1 MPPEICFETDLFSS
15 LDLSYG
21 WQGSALAWKAV
32 QACVPKFLRRE
43 LREALH
49 VVGMSPTLFA
59 PPPHAGLFA
68 LSTFPLSLFFP
79 FLLSSLHSLSFHL
92 TLFVQFQGHL
102 FLSASLYSVWQRPLW
117 DVFRYLSCTK
127 LIQIRMLFSSVSVL
141 HSEPCQRVVFL
152 FYLFTYL
159 FIYLFVCFWV
169 GSLVRG
175 CGDDLSAQF
184 FTEAA
189 WYGLE
194 VAECLPALELWCW
207 LPSEVSQFSSCSSS
221 TSTCL
226 SSYRLYLFLWDSLAL

>member
-1 MPPEICFETDLFSS
+1 MPPEICFEIDLFSS
-15 LDLSYG
+15 LDLSCG

-59 PPPHAGLFA
+59 PPPPTLAVCSLF
-68 LSTFPLSLFFP
+68 LYLYSFLFFFPLFIPFHSILHCSFSSTVIFF
-79 FLLSSLHSLSFHL
+79 FLLLF
-92 TLFVQFQGHL
+92 TLCDKGL
-102 FLSASLYSVWQRPLW
+102 CEM
-117 DVFRYLSCTK
+117 FRYLSYTK
-127 LIQIRMLFSSVSVL
+127 LLIQIRMLFSSVSVL
-141 HSEPCQRVVFL
+141 HSEPCQHVVFL

-184 FTEAA
+184 FAEAA

-194 VAECLPALELWCW
+194 ATECLPALELWCW